1 MKVYIT
7 VILSILMLCMVQ
19 PAFAD
24 YWNQRNFLMGERAA
38 MMGGAYTAL
47 SEDISGTFYNP
58 AGLAF
63 VEETSI
69 SMAASVYQYT
79 NNKRTDIQAS
89 LSTELEGNYERFN
102 LVPSTFGINYVLGDG
117 VNLAVS
123 IYQLDNYE
131 FDSLNT
137 SSTRTLKFNLRS
149 ESYLVGP
156 TLAVRIGDD
165 MAFGI
170 SVFYHYVQSGV
181 SITDDRD
188 IGGGNRRTS
197 QLQLQS
203 TSGGI
208 TPVIGFKWY
217 MTDRWQLGVMYGVQ
231 TIHTN
236 GSSSFARTITS
247 TLGAPTPV
255 NYQSEGDFRLP
266 HRVTVGLAYEIKKH
280 FTLALDVLYYF
291 KLDYPSD
298 QDFNSTSSTV
308 QGTYVEKAHF
318 NVSLGGEIYLSKK
331 MTLRFGLFTNTSS
344 ASDKDASERVDVYG
358 FTTGIGYVNKGLSSG
373 IGVITSY
380 GESDTQFSQVGSGA
394 RWKRLNVGL
403 IFGGTIRFGSGK

>member
-1 MKVYIT
+1 MKVYMT
-7 VILSILMLCMVQ
+7 AILSILMFCMTQ

-69 SMAASVYQYT
+69 SMASSVYQYS
-79 NNKRTDIQAS
+79 NYQRTDVRAS
-89 LSTELEGNYERFN
+89 VSSDLKGNYERFN

-117 VNLAVS
+117 MNIAVS
-123 IYQLDNYE
+123 IYQLDNCE
-131 FDSLNT
+131 FDSLNA
-137 SSTRTLKFNLRS
+137 SSTRILKFNLRS
-149 ESYLVGP
+149 QSYLIGP

-181 SITDDRD
+181 SITDDRVT
-188 IGGGNRRTS
+188 GPGQSRTAQF
-197 QLQLQS
+197 QLQA

-217 MTDRWQLGVMYGVQ
+217 MTDRWQLGIMYGVQ

-236 GSSSFARTITS
+236 GSSSFARTFTS
-247 TLGAPTPV
+247 TAGNTPPK
-255 NYQSEGDFRLP
+255 NLQSEGDFRLP
-266 HRVTVGLAYEIKKH
+266 HRMTVGLAYEIKKH

-291 KLDYPSD
+291 KLNYPSD
-298 QDFNSTSSTV
+298 QDFNSTSSTI
-308 QGTYVEKAHF
+308 QGSYVEKAHF

-331 MTLRFGLFTNTSS
+331 MALRFGFFTNTSS

-358 FTTGIGYVNKGLSSG
+358 FTTGIGYISKGLSSG